1 MPAHVLPV
9 IAIAALVPLAACDL
23 SQKKP
28 ETHALDAGSAGS
40 PTAVHEQRFPSTADP
55 GLQTPAEAYG
65 AAPAGNEAKGERSIR
80 LYGRGVSRK
89 QQIRV

>member
-1 MPAHVLPV
+1 MPARALPV

-28 ETHALDAGSAGS
+28 ETRAGDAGAAGT
-40 PTAVHEQRFPSTADP
+40 PTAVHEQRFPPAVDP
-55 GLQTPAEAYG
+55 ELQAPAEAYG
-65 AAPAGNEAKGERSIR
+65 AAPGGSEAKSERSIR
-80 LYGRGVSRK
+80 LYGRGVSRR